1 VRAVHNDGAED
12 VRCCAQ
18 WMAFDACPLVAC
30 LPYSAAR
37 LAAVTPEA
45 KLIFMVRYHVF
56 RRIPANAIMFT
67 QQHLLCTLR
76 EQLVSCSCATR
87 WQAFSRRR

>member
-1 VRAVHNDGAED
+1 MLASRSCFGTVLERWFAEELQGVKQVRCRRGSRAVHNDGAED

-37 LAAVTPEA
+37 LAAVTPQA
-45 KLIFMVRYHVF
+45 KLIFMVHF
-56 RRIPANAIMFT
+56 
-67 QQHLLCTLR
+67 
-76 EQLVSCSCATR
+76 
-87 WQAFSRRR
+87 